1 MSEYSYEVHLTS
13 DATGS
18 AGVESPVRTDRLD
31 FYDSG
36 VWAHTDDGRDF
47 FPYEHVQVIR
57 ERPSGAFADALD
69 GETRSGDVTD
79 ESAAESAP
87 ARESTGGGPA
97 RETVEEE

>member
-18 AGVESPVRTDRLD
+18 VGVEPPVRTDRLD

-36 VWAHTDDGRDF
+36 VWAHTADGRDF

-57 ERPSGAFADALD
+57 ERPSGAFD
-69 GETRSGDVTD
+69 GETRSGDVAD
-79 ESAAESAP
+79 EAAGGSASAH
-87 ARESTGGGPA
+87 
-97 RETVEEE
+97 ETIEE